1 MSVPRR
7 PRHCPDDP
15 VVLVPVPAQP
25 AHRSPSPPSACSQ
38 APRALRPK
46 RTLRR
51 VPTRGW
57 SCPGPP
63 RNAAPGQRQA
73 LATESTLFVSAPAE
87 PWAVAEATARGA
99 RPLAKRPCSLLA
111 KRACSLLAKQLCS
124 PARGKALSGPT
135 ANARACGG
143 GVCACS
149 CAVPGASA
157 TDACASGSSTAH
169 PGTDPDCSRASRT
182 TSRPRATV
190 PLSGNAIDPCT
201 VSSVHLARIAA
212 KLSPFITSQIPHCC
226 GTCCPALRPACHSAL
241 RRPARRDASLW
252 P

>member
-1 MSVPRR
+1 M
-7 PRHCPDDP
+7 
-15 VVLVPVPAQP
+15 
-25 AHRSPSPPSACSQ
+25 
-38 APRALRPK
+38 
-46 RTLRR
+46 
-51 VPTRGW
+51 
-57 SCPGPP
+57 
-63 RNAAPGQRQA
+63 
-73 LATESTLFVSAPAE
+73 
-87 PWAVAEATARGA
+87 
-99 RPLAKRPCSLLA
+99 AKRPCSLLA
-111 KRACSLLAKQLCS
+111 KRACSFLAKQLCS

-212 KLSPFITSQIPHCC
+212 KLSPFITSQIPHSC
-226 GTCCPALRPACHSAL
+226 GTCCLALRPPVTRPFADRHAEMRHCGLNLYPCTHCSMSRQFRQAGSRPERNVNRLGCTAAL
-241 RRPARRDASLW
+241 DWRFEY
-252 P
+252 